1 MPPAIPPAQVS
12 SFALQG
18 TLFLYA
24 SLTLY
29 MQFIKLKKYEI
40 LLQPN
45 KRCVDS
51 RIGRDIISLII
62 INS

>member
-29 MQFIKLKKYEI
+29 MQFIKLKKYKYSYNQI
-40 LLQPN
+40 
-45 KRCVDS
+45 KDVW
-51 RIGRDIISLII
+51 IVG
-62 INS
+62 